1 MSLSNMR
8 RKENK
13 SAARLSHKTNS
24 LQLDSHTPNSSTT
37 SASEG
42 TFQAKNTKMSSTD
55 LFTETKHQLKSNP
68 DKRIAQVS
76 NKLTRVTFSLVPL
89 PREKY
94 SVKHSLHLYL
104 IEINE
109 TKKNK
114 RNPSKKDI
122 KQNPVIFELPK
133 VGNN

>member
-1 MSLSNMR
+1 
-8 RKENK
+8 
-13 SAARLSHKTNS
+13 
-24 LQLDSHTPNSSTT
+24 
-37 SASEG
+37 
-42 TFQAKNTKMSSTD
+42 MSSTD

-68 DKRIAQVS
+68 DKRITQVS